1 MPLGAS
7 GVGIDSRKVMEGQ
20 LFVAIKGEN
29 FDGHDYV
36 DEAILKGSAGVIVEK
51 VPQDTAG
58 KSCAAVI
65 EVESTL
71 GALADM
77 AKSWRD
83 SLAGLKVAAV
93 TGSNGKTTTKDMTH
107 NILSV
112 SRNPLST
119 SGNLNNHIGLPMT
132 LLKLDR
138 THDSCVLEMGMN
150 SFGEIRA
157 LAAIA
162 SPSVG
167 TITNIGNAHLEKM
180 KDLEGVARAKGE
192 LVENFGKEDT
202 FCVNADDPRVLRI
215 ADGVNCRKITYGV
228 SATDAFIGAEEIRHD
243 GLESMEFSM
252 RIGDRTAKAR
262 IRGIGVHNVSNA
274 LSAAAM
280 AHSLGCGM
288 NEILAGLEKYVPTP
302 MRLEVVRAPAG
313 FRVINDTYNANPDS
327 VRAALCELV
336 RHRTPGTK
344 AVAVL
349 GDMLE
354 LGEGSEREHEKI
366 GEHISKLGLDAVVAV
381 GKFAGALL
389 SGARGCPER
398 HAAESP
404 EKAADILS
412 GICGENDLAL
422 VKGSRGMKMEGVIHK
437 LYEK

>member
-1 MPLGAS
+1 MPVGAS
-7 GVGIDSRKVMEGQ
+7 GVCIDSRKIMESQ

-36 DEAILKGSAGVIVEK
+36 DEALRRGSSGVIVEK
-51 VPQDTAG
+51 VSQETSVTG
-58 KSCAAVI
+58 CGAVI
-65 EVESTL
+65 EVKSTV

-77 AKSWRD
+77 AKGWRD

-93 TGSNGKTTTKDMTH
+93 TGSNGKTTTKNMVH

-112 SRNPLST
+112 ARNPLST

-132 LLKLDR
+132 LLKLEKN
-138 THDSCVLEMGMN
+138 HDSCVLEMGMN
-150 SFGEIRA
+150 SFGEIRT

-192 LVENFGKEDT
+192 LVENFGGEDT
-202 FCVNADDPRVLRI
+202 FCVNADDSRVLRI
-215 ADGVNCRKITYGV
+215 ADGVNCRKVTYGV
-228 SATDAFIGAEEIRHD
+228 SASGTFIGAENIRHD

-252 RIGDRTAKAR
+252 RIGNRTSKAR
-262 IRGIGVHNVSNA
+262 IRGIGIHNISNA
-274 LSAAAM
+274 LSAAAT
-280 AHSLGCGM
+280 AYSLGCEM

-302 MRLEVVRAPAG
+302 MRLEVVRVPAG

-327 VRAALCELV
+327 VRAALGELA
-336 RHRTPGTK
+336 RHRTPGNK
-344 AVAVL
+344 AVVVL

-354 LGEGSEREHEKI
+354 LGERSEREHEKI
-366 GEHISKLGLDAVVAV
+366 GEHISTLDLDAVVAM
-381 GKFAGALL
+381 GKFAEAIL
-389 SGARGCPER
+389 SGARGCPEQ
-398 HAAESP
+398 HVADSP

-412 GICGENDLAL
+412 GICGQNDLVL

-437 LYEK
+437 LYEE